1 MSFPVLLAIDLGLS
15 VFLAFMAIALVLPLS
30 PRVLSIFGP
39 LVCGKGENLSVQFV
53 KLSYHRPGER
63 GLVAECIGPNGRRNV
78 RFRLV
83 FCAFLSIFLAAF
95 LTGLVIAILVKY

>member
-1 MSFPVLLAIDLGLS
+1 MSFATLLALDLGVS

-39 LVCGKGENLSVQFV
+39 LVCGKGEKLSLQLV

-63 GLVAECIGPNGRRNV
+63 GLVAECTGPNGRRTV
-78 RFRLV
+78 RFRLL
-83 FCAFLSIFLAAF
+83 FYAFLASFLVVF
-95 LTGLVIAILVKY
+95 LVGLVIAVIVMY